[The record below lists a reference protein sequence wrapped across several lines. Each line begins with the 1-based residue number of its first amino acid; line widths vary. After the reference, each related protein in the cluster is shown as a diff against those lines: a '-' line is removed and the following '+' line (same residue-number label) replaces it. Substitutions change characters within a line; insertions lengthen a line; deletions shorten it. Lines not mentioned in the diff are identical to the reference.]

1 MPVILVN
8 PILFFAIS
16 KVTRMR
22 RYRGVLNLPSPHTDA
37 DRDDLRLEADIIIS
51 SASYSN
57 INMEKVLQSV
67 VVYSQY
73 T

>member
-16 KVTRMR
+16 KGTRMR